1 MSEWLE
7 AGDEAIATALEVLD
21 EQRQMIEE
29 ETAKGG

>member
-7 AGDEAIATALEVLD
+7 AGDEAIATALEVLE

-29 ETAKGG
+29 QSKGG

>member
-21 EQRQMIEE
+21 EQRQAIDD
-29 ETAKGG
+29 AKGG